1 VRHSSRDHSEGGFM
15 LTQTSTESLVDA
27 LAMRLRRAD
36 LVAWAQIT
44 ARAEELGL
52 SFEDL
57 RLLLALT
64 TMNGPTSTSDLA
76 RTSGLPLEAAYPAVH
91 HLRARGYLSEERRRY
106 SLTNKGRE
114 LTAMLDAAHREG
126 IHAYVDELDPR
137 ERQVLV
143 EALGALA

>member
-1 VRHSSRDHSEGGFM
+1 M

-36 LVAWAQIT
+36 LVGWVQIT

-64 TMNGPTSTSDLA
+64 TMNGPSGTSDLA
-76 RTSGLPLEAAYPAVH
+76 RISGLPLQAAYPAVH
-91 HLRARGYLSEERRRY
+91 DLRARGYLREEHRRY
-106 SLTNKGRE
+106 SVTEKGRE
-114 LTAMLDAAHREG
+114 LMAILDAAHREG
-126 IHAYVDELDPR
+126 IHAYVDQLDPH
-137 ERQVLV
+137 ERQLLV
-143 EALGALA
+143 EAIGVTGS

>member
-1 VRHSSRDHSEGGFM
+1 M
-15 LTQTSTESLVDA
+15 LTQTSTEALVDA

-64 TMNGPTSTSDLA
+64 TMNGPSSTSDLA
-76 RTSGLPLEAAYPAVH
+76 RISGLPLEVAYPAVH
-91 HLRARGYLSEERRRY
+91 DLRARGYLSEERRRY
-106 SLTNKGRE
+106 SVTEKGRE
-114 LTAMLDAAHREG
+114 LMAMLDAAHHEG
-126 IHAYVDELDPR
+126 IHAYVEGLDPH
-137 ERQVLV
+137 ERQLLV
-143 EALGALA
+143 DALGVSGG